1 MPQINR
7 KIIFL
12 LFCSIS
18 ILLTACT
25 DARRYFEG
33 RTDSRAKSSSIK
45 ETSRESS
52 SLPDLFAS
60 ASPSPSASTTTSA
73 KPASNLAAFKG
84 DIAGKAGKEKLY
96 NFLEKHEQGAVKID
110 LLLSDEQLQQ
120 LTEADAKK
128 WYFDLGYEDKDGYP
142 TGGELW
148 IDISKGKNGLHL
160 DGNHL
165 QGQIK
170 IAGWSGPHQGLMSI
184 NAKPMG
190 SENSNVKKEETR
202 DAPAPRR

>member
-1 MPQINR
+1 MPQIKR
-7 KIIFL
+7 KIL
-12 LFCSIS
+12 LMLFCSATG
-18 ILLTACT
+18 LLTACT

-33 RTDSRAKSSSIK
+33 KTDSRAKSSSIK
-45 ETSRESS
+45 ETSREAS
-52 SLPDLFAS
+52 SLPDLFGS
-60 ASPSPSASTTTSA
+60 PSPSPSASITAST
-73 KPASNLAAFKG
+73 KPAANLAAFKG

-96 NFLEKHEQGAVKID
+96 NFLEKHEQSAVKVD

-170 IAGWSGPHQGLMSI
+170 ISSWNGPHQGLMSI
-184 NAKPMG
+184 NAKPVSG
-190 SENSNVKKEETR
+190 EISNVKKEEIR